1 MTPVDELAAMKL
13 RTRNFDFTEKELE
26 FLIKL
31 ADTHIERIYKNQP
44 RYF

>member
-13 RTRNFDFTEKELE
+13 RNRNFDFTERELE

-31 ADTHIERIYKNQP
+31 TETHIERIYKNLP